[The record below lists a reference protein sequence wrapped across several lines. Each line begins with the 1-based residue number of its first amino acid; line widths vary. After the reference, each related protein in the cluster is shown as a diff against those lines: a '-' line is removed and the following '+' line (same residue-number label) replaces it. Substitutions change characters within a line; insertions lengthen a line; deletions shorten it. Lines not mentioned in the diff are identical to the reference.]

1 MTIKTYTAL
10 PDEAVKI
17 RTEVFMDEQGFRQEF
32 DETDKL
38 AVHFVMF
45 EDEKPIA
52 TCRVFKGETDGSYIL
67 GRLAVVKSCRGRS
80 LGSELVKSAQEYV
93 KTSGG
98 KSISLHAQC
107 AAERFY
113 SALGFERFGEEDD
126 DEGCPHIW
134 MKKEL

>member
-52 TCRVFKGETDGSYIL
+52 TCRVFKGETDGCYIL

-80 LGSELVKSAQEYV
+80 LGSELVKSAQEYARS
-93 KTSGG
+93 SGG